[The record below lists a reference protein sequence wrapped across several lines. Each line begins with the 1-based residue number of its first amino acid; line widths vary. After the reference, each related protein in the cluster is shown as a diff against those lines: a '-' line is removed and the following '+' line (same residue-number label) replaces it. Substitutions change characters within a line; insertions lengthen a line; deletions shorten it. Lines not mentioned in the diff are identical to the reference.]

1 MHLTLLTIPDNAD
14 NHGIQGGIRMKKKSG
29 IVLKLALI
37 VALAVIALASCDI
50 NAPAGTVVDLN
61 SSEKSLSAD
70 ASGFSKGTPDKTP
83 VVEKIVGTAAIAP
96 DCFFFEFDMVGQ
108 QKFARALVPVSPDG
122 YIKNG
127 KLLYNTK
134 RYKIASFVYDQASGY
149 LQGTTA
155 QEGGVSYA
163 FAGLYSQD
171 SGFFGTISKF
181 EQGVEK
187 SGYFIGSPMLGGKN
201 IANYIGV
208 ATYLFPTPT
217 PQTLV
222 FNTILDFDAGTAV
235 GTWSESG
242 EGWNYSLHGPIA
254 GTVEG
259 DSVNFNASVLPIFR
273 PYMLYDMT
281 AVGSGTFK
289 NKGKKTVS
297 GDFTIYYGDLVLPSL
312 LTATKEMP

>member
-1 MHLTLLTIPDNAD
+1 
-14 NHGIQGGIRMKKKSG
+14 MKKKSG
-29 IVLKLALI
+29 IVLKLAFI
-37 VALAVIALASCDI
+37 IALAAIALASCDI
-50 NAPAGTVVDLN
+50 NAPAGTVADLN
-61 SSEKSLSAD
+61 SSGKSLS
-70 ASGFSKGTPDKTP
+70 KGSDGAGKSDKTP
-83 VVEKIVGTAAIAP
+83 VVEKIAGTAAIAP
-96 DCFFFEFDMVGQ
+96 DCFFFEFDMVGP
-108 QKFARALVPVSPDG
+108 QKFARALVPVSPEG
-122 YIKNG
+122 YIING

-134 RYKIASFVYDQASGY
+134 RYKITTFVYDQASGY
-149 LQGTTA
+149 LQGATA

-163 FAGLYSQD
+163 FAGMYSQE

-181 EQGVEK
+181 ENGVET
-187 SGYFIGSPMLGGKN
+187 SGLFGGAPMFAGKN
-201 IANYIGV
+201 IANYVGV

-242 EGWNYSLHGPIA
+242 IGWNYSLHGPIA

-259 DSVNFNASVLPIFR
+259 DSVNFNATVLPMFR

-312 LTATKEMP
+312 LTATKAAP